1 MDDTTINP
9 RVATWAGVSTVPLS
23 KMILK
28 VPEQTPE
35 PVSDF
40 VLYDKSNSINLL
52 SDIKYINSSNQ
63 AYNETWSA
71 TEDLAGINSNFGI
84 TVYADDSEG
93 SNDITI
99 DSLGFTLPE
108 SVNIEDYS
116 YINIECS
123 LLYNST
129 SDAQPNAS
137 DVYCNIVFNN
147 NKKLLKTA
155 TNRKYASGKAIQIDL
170 NNLQDFTLTESL
182 SSETEAQFVGY
193 YHYTY
198 ITKITLTNTKL
209 TAPDDYVLFKAHN
222 ETNDPAEINNLAQ
235 NCKYFYPSSGSTFC
249 DDQTYFS
256 ANVELGDSIGIHSNY
271 VYPAPAPIGT
281 VNIDGQYCIQ
291 GLAKNIC
298 VYYDQSNIDIYE
310 YEKIQV
316 SLTVKSDSENESE
329 NQSGAN
335 LIIILNE
342 DKYGISGPTFVG
354 NVGEDQTIIWEV
366 ESKSL
371 GNFDEYYQPSTL
383 SSENI
388 DNDITPRAPS
398 AGGTSLYCADIK
410 LIGGA
415 LIEGGGTT
423 T

>member
-1 MDDTTINP
+1 MAQFIE
-9 RVATWAGVSTVPLS
+9 WADRHMVPLS
-23 KMILK
+23 KMILT
-28 VPEQTPE
+28 VPEPE
-35 PVSDF
+35 PAEDIV
-40 VLYDKSNSINLL
+40 VYDKSNNTNLL

-63 AYNETWSA
+63 VYNQTWTAS
-71 TEDLAGINSNFGI
+71 ENVAGINSDFGI
-84 TVYADDSEG
+84 TVYGEDAEASF
-93 SNDITI
+93 DITI

-123 LLYNST
+123 MLKYDAST
-129 SDAQPNAS
+129 VQPNAS
-137 DVYCNIVFNN
+137 DNYCNIVFNN

-170 NNLQDFTLTESL
+170 DNLQDFALVDSESL
-182 SSETEAQFVGY
+182 SSDARAVAY
-193 YHYTY
+193 YNYFY
-198 ITKITLTNTKL
+198 ISKITLTNTKL
-209 TAPDDYVLFKAHN
+209 IAPEDYVLFKAHN

-256 ANVELGDSIGIHSNY
+256 ANVELGDNIGIHSNY

-281 VNIDGQYCIQ
+281 VNIDGQYYIQ
-291 GLAKNIC
+291 GLAENIC
-298 VYYDQSNIDIYE
+298 IYYNQSNIDIYE

-383 SSENI
+383 SSETI

-398 AGGTSLYCADIK
+398 SGGTSLYCADIK
-410 LIGGA
+410 LIGGS